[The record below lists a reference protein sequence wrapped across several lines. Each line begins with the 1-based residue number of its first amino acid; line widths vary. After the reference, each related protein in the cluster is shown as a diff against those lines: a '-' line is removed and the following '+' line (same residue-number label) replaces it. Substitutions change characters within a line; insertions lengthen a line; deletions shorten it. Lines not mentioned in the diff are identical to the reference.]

1 MNLPEWTEMDCNQ
14 GIAQDLNP
22 YHWAL
27 TIFICWVNNVRL
39 LTPKI

>member
-1 MNLPEWTEMDCNQ
+1 MNLPEWTETDCNQ

-27 TIFICWVNNVRL
+27 TIFVCWVNNITL
-39 LTPKI
+39 

>member
-22 YHWAL
+22 YHGAL
-27 TIFICWVNNVRL
+27 TIFIFWVNNVTL
-39 LTPKI
+39 